1 MSIIN
6 SYFKAK
12 SATTKKGK
20 MKSGCP
26 YSRAIKQ
33 SLNRMFDNKASVHFD
48 IAVMIAQF
56 SHTSRVRPGSYLLGT
71 RFDFFIVESML
82 SPHWCTGFFCPP
94 RLEFMDPVVLYHP
107 DIRRRSR
114 LYRKRIF
121 SPFDSAVIRN
131 RAKQFCLNNKFSYH
145 ESLSHYPPVFA

>member
-1 MSIIN
+1 MSIIKA
-6 SYFKAK
+6 YFKAK
-12 SATTKKGK
+12 RANQSK

-33 SLNRMFDNKASVHFD
+33 SLNKMFENKASVHFN
-48 IAVMIAQF
+48 IAALIAGF
-56 SHTSRVRPGSYLLGT
+56 SHTSRVRPGSYLLG
-71 RFDFFIVESML
+71 RSYEFFIVETML

-121 SPFDSAVIRN
+121 SPFDSAVVRN
-131 RAKQFCLNNKFSYH
+131 RAKQFLLNNKFSYH